1 MKRTH
6 SRSEIHGGCRLLSP
20 QKGFTLI
27 ELMIAMVIGAI
38 VLAGIYASHS
48 MQQKT
53 YRNESMILNAQQN
66 VRGGMHM
73 VQMDLLMAGYDR
85 SNSGRFGVVS
95 ITNINGNSAV
105 RFTSDNGAGGTAD
118 NGIVDTNETIEYSM
132 FDSPDTS
139 QTGVF
144 DLAREIVP
152 PGGADARVLLAEGIE
167 AFAVAYAYDA
177 NGDGQLDFVNTNGS
191 TDAFGMPVQD
201 AGENVIWAIDTDGD
215 NDLDTSLDDNND
227 GAIDQNDTIGGISL
241 TALGL
246 TDNIPV
252 GQIRTMRIWLLARTK
267 APLLN
272 QRGDENRSYYIPGRT
287 PFPLLIF
294 NDNRARRLLTATV
307 TCRNLGL

>member
-1 MKRTH
+1 MKRMR
-6 SRSEIHGGCRLLSP
+6 SRSEKQCGCRYLGQ
-20 QKGFTLI
+20 QKGFTLT
-27 ELMIAMVIGAI
+27 ELMIAMAIGAL

-66 VRGGMHM
+66 VRGALHM
-73 VQMDLLMAGYDR
+73 VQTDLMLAGYDR
-85 SNSGRFGVVS
+85 SGSGNFGVVS

-105 RFTSDNGAGGTAD
+105 RFTSDTGAGGNAE
-118 NGIVDTNETIEYSM
+118 NGIVDNNETIEYSM

-139 QTGVF
+139 RTGVF

-167 AFAVAYAYDA
+167 AFAVAYAYDSNA
-177 NGDGQLDFVNTNGS
+177 DSQLDFVNTNGN
-191 TDAFGMPVQD
+191 TNALGIPIQD

-227 GAIDQNDTIGGISL
+227 GVIDQNDTIGGQSL

-252 GQIRTMRIWLLARTK
+252 DQIRAMRIWLLARTK
-267 APLLN
+267 APLHG
-272 QRGDENRSYYIPGRT
+272 QSGDQNRSYYIPGRT
-287 PFPLLIF
+287 PLPLLIF
-294 NDNRARRLLTATV
+294 NDNRARRLLVATV
-307 TCRNLGL
+307 HCRNLGL

>member
-1 MKRTH
+1 MQ
-6 SRSEIHGGCRLLSP
+6 GGCRYLNP
-20 QKGFTLI
+20 QKGFTLV
-27 ELMIAMVIGAI
+27 ELMVAMVIGAI

-66 VRGGMHM
+66 VRGAMHM
-73 VQMDLLMAGYDR
+73 VQMDLMMAGYDR
-85 SNSGRFGVVS
+85 SNSGRFGVIS

-105 RFTSDNGAGGTAD
+105 RFTSDNGAGGNAD
-118 NGIVDTNETIEYSM
+118 NGIVDANETIEYSM
-132 FDSPDTS
+132 FNSPDTAES
-139 QTGVF
+139 GVF
-144 DLAREIVP
+144 DLAREVVP

-177 NGDGQLDFVNTNGS
+177 DGDSQLDFVNTNGN
-191 TDAFGMPVQD
+191 TDALGIPIQD

-227 GAIDQNDTIGGISL
+227 GVIDINDTIGGTSL

-252 GQIRTMRIWLLARTK
+252 DQIRAMRIWLLARTRG
-267 APLLN
+267 PLLN
-272 QRGDENRSYYIPGRT
+272 QRGDLNRSYYIPGRT
-287 PFPLLIF
+287 PFPLL
-294 NDNRARRLLTATV
+294 TATV
-307 TCRNLGL
+307 QCRNLGL

>member
-1 MKRTH
+1 MKRMH
-6 SRSEIHGGCRLLSP
+6 SRSENQERCRYLSP
-20 QKGFTLI
+20 QKGFTII
-27 ELMIAMVIGAI
+27 ELMVAMVIGAI

-66 VRGGMHM
+66 VRGALHM
-73 VQMDLLMAGYDR
+73 VQMDLMMAGYDR
-85 SNSGRFGVVS
+85 SNSGLFGVVS

-105 RFTSDNGAGGTAD
+105 RFTADNGAGGNAD
-118 NGIVDTNETIEYSM
+118 NGIVDAGETIEYSM
-132 FDSPDTS
+132 FDSPDTT

-144 DLAREIVP
+144 DLAREVVP

-177 NGDGQLDFVNTNGS
+177 DGDGQLDFVNTNGN
-191 TDAFGMPVQD
+191 TNALGIPIQD
-201 AGENVIWAIDTDGD
+201 AGENVIWAIDTDSD

-227 GAIDQNDTIGGISL
+227 GVIDQNDTIGGTSL

-252 GQIRTMRIWLLARTK
+252 DQIRAMRIWLLARTK
-267 APLLN
+267 GPLLS
-272 QRGDENRSYYIPGRT
+272 QRGDLNRSYYIPGRT
-287 PFPLLIF
+287 PLPLLTF
-294 NDNRARRLLTATV
+294 NDNRARRLLIATV
-307 TCRNLGL
+307 QCRNLGL